1 MRQNG
6 KFDMRDPKSA
16 LAQVSDITEALG
28 LLTRLPVHLRQTRGG
43 AAAWAWPLA
52 GVAVALLA
60 GLVGSGAVRLGVPP
74 AIAAGLVL
82 AAQIMLTGGLHEDG
96 LADTADGLWGGHVP
110 ARRLEIMKDSR
121 IGSYGVLALG
131 LSLLLRWGALATLMA
146 QGWLFAPLLAAALV
160 SRAPMAV
167 LASALPNA
175 RGNGLSSQVG
185 RPDKLTATL
194 GVALAIL
201 GALFLLGWT
210 ALAPVFWVALT
221 SIALAALAKAK
232 IGGQTGD
239 ILGATQQCAE
249 IAALIALTA
258 AL

>member
-1 MRQNG
+1 
-6 KFDMRDPKSA
+6 MRDPESG
-16 LAQVSDITEALG
+16 LVHVSDITEAIG
-28 LLTRLPVHLRQTRGG
+28 LLTRLPVHPGPTRGG

-60 GLVGSGAVRLGVPP
+60 GLVGYSALRLGVPP
-74 AIAAGLVL
+74 TLAAGLVL
-82 AAQIMLTGGLHEDG
+82 AAQIVLTGGLHEDG
-96 LADTADGLWGGHVP
+96 LADAADGLWGGHDP

-131 LSLLLRWGALATLMA
+131 LSMLLRWGGLSALMA
-146 QGWLFAPLLAAALV
+146 QGWLFAPLLAVALL

-175 RGNGLSSQVG
+175 RGRGLSSQVG
-185 RPDKLTATL
+185 RPDAFTATL

-201 GALFLLGWT
+201 GALLLLGWP
-210 ALAPVFWVALT
+210 ALAPVLWGALT

-249 IAALIALTA
+249 IAALVSLTA

>member
-1 MRQNG
+1 MRQND
-6 KFDMRDPKSA
+6 KFDIRNPKPA
-16 LAQVSDITEALG
+16 LAQLSDITEALA
-28 LLTRLPVHLRQTRGG
+28 LLTRLPVHPRETRGG

-60 GLVGSGAVRLGVPP
+60 GLVGYSALRLGVPP
-74 AIAAGLVL
+74 ALAVGLILV
-82 AAQIMLTGGLHEDG
+82 AQIMLTGGLHEDG
-96 LADTADGLWGGHVP
+96 LADTVDGLWGGHDR

-131 LSLLLRWGALATLMA
+131 LSLLLRWGALSALMA
-146 QGWLFAPLLAAALV
+146 QGWLFAPLLAVALV

-175 RGNGLSSQVG
+175 RGSGLSSQVG
-185 RPDKLTATL
+185 RPTQQTATL
-194 GVALAIL
+194 GVGLAIL
-201 GALFLLGWT
+201 GALFLLGWG

-249 IAALIALTA
+249 IAAFVAPTA

>member
-1 MRQNG
+1 
-6 KFDMRDPKSA
+6 
-16 LAQVSDITEALG
+16 
-28 LLTRLPVHLRQTRGG
+28 
-43 AAAWAWPLA
+43 
-52 GVAVALLA
+52 
-60 GLVGSGAVRLGVPP
+60 
-74 AIAAGLVL
+74 
-82 AAQIMLTGGLHEDG
+82 
-96 LADTADGLWGGHVP
+96 
-110 ARRLEIMKDSR
+110 
-121 IGSYGVLALG
+121 
-131 LSLLLRWGALATLMA
+131 
-146 QGWLFAPLLAAALV
+146 FAPLLAVALV

-175 RGNGLSSQVG
+175 RGSGLSSQVG
-185 RPDKLTATL
+185 RPTQQTATL

-201 GALFLLGWT
+201 GALLLFGWT